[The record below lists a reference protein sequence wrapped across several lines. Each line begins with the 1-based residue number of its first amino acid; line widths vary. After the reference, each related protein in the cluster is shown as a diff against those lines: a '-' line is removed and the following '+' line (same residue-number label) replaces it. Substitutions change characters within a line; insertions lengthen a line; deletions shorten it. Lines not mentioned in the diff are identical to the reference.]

1 MLLLILLGFLCSAV
15 TSVSMGLAALRVLQC
30 DLDKGESL
38 ALGYV
43 IGSAITSTLTL
54 LLGLLGAIRELTFIV
69 ATILSLL
76 LLIQQRKWFRD
87 LPKISISS
95 VPWPIRAIL
104 LVALLSYGVLYF
116 RQALAPE
123 MSPDG
128 TVYHLGLVNLWAYAG
143 RIYRIADIYAA
154 LPQGM
159 EMLFLFA
166 FTIGRHSAAA
176 LIDLSFLFDLPV
188 LMLLYGRRFGWS
200 FFATAFAAIL
210 VFASPTFGIVGT
222 SAYVDVALAAVVF
235 GSVYL
240 LQIWRQNQS
249 PGVLAA
255 CSLLAGFAFAIKYTA
270 APLPLLVVLVVAWKT
285 RKSGWAAMARALSVT
300 AVAVLVLAGPY
311 PLRNWIWFSNPLA
324 FFANQLF
331 PNPWFHVSFERSYV
345 ASEAYYHG
353 IRWSDLP
360 IGLTIGN
367 SKTLTS
373 FGTLFLLT
381 PLCLLGII
389 WR

>member
-200 FFATAFAAIL
+200 FLPPHSQRFLFL
-210 VFASPTFGIVGT
+210 
-222 SAYVDVALAAVVF
+222 
-235 GSVYL
+235 
-240 LQIWRQNQS
+240 R
-249 PGVLAA
+249 
-255 CSLLAGFAFAIKYTA
+255 
-270 APLPLLVVLVVAWKT
+270 APL
-285 RKSGWAAMARALSVT
+285 SELS
-300 AVAVLVLAGPY
+300 APPRMLMSL
-311 PLRNWIWFSNPLA
+311 
-324 FFANQLF
+324 
-331 PNPWFHVSFERSYV
+331 
-345 ASEAYYHG
+345 
-353 IRWSDLP
+353 
-360 IGLTIGN
+360 
-367 SKTLTS
+367 
-373 FGTLFLLT
+373 
-381 PLCLLGII
+381 
-389 WR
+389 